1 MSDEDLNADVRYLT
15 ATARRN
21 LAVLLTHNTAAL
33 LTTTLRFDIDTFV
46 ISTYYSLHITNINIC

>member
-1 MSDEDLNADVRYLT
+1 MRYLT